1 MSAARA
7 ARTGESAAQSVAG
20 ADWAALPA
28 SIRAIHDGA
37 EAVGEG
43 EVVGGETALL
53 RALGRILGFPRPAE
67 RVAISLRVEQ
77 DFRGELWR
85 RRFGAQRLDTR
96 VDVRGGLFAERFRGV
111 ELRFALRATPL
122 GLVFEQRRAALA
134 CGPLRL
140 PLPAA
145 LAPKIAAHDEPGP
158 SDGSV
163 RFSVVLSLWGLRLVG
178 YAGLVTP
185 GDLE

>member
-1 MSAARA
+1 MTSGKGGPR
-7 ARTGESAAQSVAG
+7 GPSVAQSVAG

-28 SIRAIHDGA
+28 AIRAIHDGLT
-37 EAVGEG
+37 AVGAG
-43 EVVGGETALL
+43 AVVGGETALL
-53 RALGRILGFPRPAE
+53 RILGASLGLPRPAE
-67 RVAISLRVEQ
+67 RIAISLRVEQ
-77 DFRGELWR
+77 DSRGELWR

-111 ELRFALRATPL
+111 ELRFALRATPQ

-134 CGPLRL
+134 WGPLRL

-145 LAPKIAAHDEPGP
+145 LAPRIAAHDAPGP
-158 SDGSV
+158 SAGSV
-163 RFSVVLSLWGLRLVG
+163 RFSVVLSLWGRRLVG

-185 GDLE
+185 GDFE